1 MGAGQLEAW
10 RREAPKDREFVM
22 KPTVN
27 PKTNLR
33 TGLLKILKRAAI
45 KPWPKLFQN
54 LRSSRS
60 SELITQGF
68 PAYVVASWLGHSV
81 KVANKHYNQVTD
93 DHFRRAV
100 DREQKRR
107 EEPPSHGAA

>member
-1 MGAGQLEAW
+1 MSESDENQPVILTVVNAG
-10 RREAPKDREFVM
+10 
-22 KPTVN
+22 
-27 PKTNLR
+27 
-33 TGLLKILKRAAI
+33 
-45 KPWPKLFQN
+45 PKLFQN

-68 PAYVVASWLGHSV
+68 PAYVVTSWLGHSV